1 MENEF
6 EVVEVE
12 EEEEEEEKEDGGGE
26 KKFEDSIVRFSRPLA
41 WVLGNNWWPKASSS
55 SSSSAPSSSSSS
67 PPSLFFQQLM
77 QVIGYL
83 LIDGECLHYHRNA
96 SLEPPPP
103 ILIHLIAD

>member
-41 WVLGNNWWPKASSS
+41 WVLGNNWWPKA
-55 SSSSAPSSSSSS
+55 PSSSSSS
-67 PPSLFFQQLM
+67 PPSPFFPT
-77 QVIGYL
+77 V
-83 LIDGECLHYHRNA
+83 NA
-96 SLEPPPP
+96 GNWLPADWRWVPPLPSQR
-103 ILIHLIAD
+103 IAGTTTTYFDPFDRRLSKRKRK